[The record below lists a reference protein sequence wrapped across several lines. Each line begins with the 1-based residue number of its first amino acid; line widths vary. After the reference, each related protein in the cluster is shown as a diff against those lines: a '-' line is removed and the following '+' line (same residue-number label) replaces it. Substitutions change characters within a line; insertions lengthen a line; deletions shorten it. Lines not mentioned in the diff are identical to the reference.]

1 MEMLLKLLKGF
12 LAIIFVIATLSLVNM
27 STKIVTVFWAT
38 DPFLVITVIGGF
50 LSLFVAWMK
59 LLFAD

>member
-1 MEMLLKLLKGF
+1 MEMFLKGF
-12 LAIIFVIATLSLVNM
+12 LAILFAGGTLGLINM
-27 STKIVTVFWAT
+27 TAKIVTVFWAT

>member
-1 MEMLLKLLKGF
+1 MEMLLKGF
-12 LAIIFVIATLSLVNM
+12 LAILFMVATLSLVNM
-27 STKIVTVFWAT
+27 TTKIVTVFWAA

>member
-1 MEMLLKLLKGF
+1 MEMLLKGF
-12 LAIIFVIATLSLVNM
+12 LAIIFVVATLSLVNM
-27 STKIVTVFWAT
+27 TAKIVTAFWAA

>member
-1 MEMLLKLLKGF
+1 MEMLLKGF
-12 LAIIFVIATLSLVNM
+12 LAILFVIATLSLVNM
-27 STKIVTVFWAT
+27 TTKIVTVFWTT

-59 LLFAD
+59 LIFAD